1 MDSNKSTPKH
11 NKNKTETIKFSS
23 PLGNATKVGI
33 YVMMN
38 SEFTNHFL
46 PKAIENIIECIDYTH
61 KNTGLHVSQVNFVIS
76 AKDKDRYFALKTINC
91 STLSTNDTTFKVLY
105 KEETTISE
113 IFNTVKTGDANIDYV
128 AFYGANTLWVK
139 NHIQKSV
146 DAILLEKRDWS
157 VSFTELRT
165 DISNKKTEIL
175 NYKEP
180 NLTNHLVND
189 ILIGEIVVKADKLK
203 SVDFCRGKVTEGTAE
218 YFYPGYA
225 LKVALKEYA
234 ICNKTTVRHHMT
246 FLNEEPLEY
255 IAEDYKFD
263 TSVIPDEDKLKLIFT
278 VIVNL
283 TNIQNQARLLDV
295 LNSIGAQ
302 QFPLE
307 NTEFLLI
314 TNYNSVSLYIS
325 QPEIQAKFPN
335 HKIIFVA
342 NNLQDEYGGLK
353 SIVYAT
359 GLQNARGEIITYLDS
374 SEGFL
379 YSPAYLSELYIMYKE
394 SGDEVKWALSNY
406 YNVINYIPKHSNIR
420 VLNRNQAY
428 FSIFSHRKDLP
439 IQYPTIKAIDKYF
452 ANTDLSLINIINYYN
467 NQNIKGTINPKA
479 IVHKLN

>member
-1 MDSNKSTPKH
+1 MDNNIP
-11 NKNKTETIKFSS
+11 NPNYIKNTEKLKFTI
-23 PLGNATKVGI
+23 PLGKATKVGV

-38 SEFTNHFL
+38 SEFTNYFL
-46 PKAIENIIECIDYTH
+46 PKAIENIIECIEYTH
-61 KNTGLHVSQVNFVIS
+61 KNTGLCISQVNFVVS
-76 AKDKDRYFALKTINC
+76 AKDKDRYFALKSANI
-91 STLSTNDTTFKVLY
+91 STLSTKDTTFKVLY

-113 IFNTVKTGDANIDYV
+113 IFNTVKNSIVDLDYV

-139 NHIQKSV
+139 NHIQKSI
-146 DAILLEKRDWS
+146 DAMLLEKRDWS
-157 VSFTELRT
+157 VSFTELKS
-165 DISNKKTEIL
+165 DITSKKSEIL

-180 NLTNHLVND
+180 NLVNHLVDD
-189 ILIGEIVVKADKLK
+189 ILIGEIVVKAEKLK
-203 SVDFCRGKVTEGTAE
+203 LVEFGRGKVTEGTAE

-225 LKVALKEYA
+225 LKTALKEYS

-246 FLNEEPLEY
+246 FLNEEQLEY
-255 IAEDYKFD
+255 VAEDYKFD
-263 TSVIPDEDKLKLIFT
+263 VSTIPDDDKTKLIFT

-283 TNIQNQARLLDV
+283 TNIQNQAKMLDV

-314 TNYNSVSLYIS
+314 TNYNSMSLYIS
-325 QPEIQAKFPN
+325 QPEIQQKFPN

-353 SIVYAT
+353 SVVYAT
-359 GLQNARGEIITYLDS
+359 GLQNARGEIITYLDA

-379 YSPAYLSELYIMYKE
+379 YSSAYLSELYLLYRE
-394 SGDEVKWALSNY
+394 GGDDVKWALSNY
-406 YNVINYIPKHSNIR
+406 FNVVNYIPKHSNIK

-428 FSIFSHRKDLP
+428 FSLFSHKKDLP

-452 ANTDLSLINIINYYN
+452 GNTDLSLINIINYYN

-479 IVHKLN
+479 TVHKLN